1 MKPSHC
7 EIKKK
12 QKKRETTLIEIK
24 TILDLTEIS
33 NEKDRI
39 AQFEKKKNL
48 KPDIAAGHLVIS
60 NTCITIT

>member
-12 QKKRETTLIEIK
+12 LKKRETTLIEIK

-39 AQFEKKKNL
+39 AQFEKQKTKL
-48 KPDIAAGHLVIS
+48 K
-60 NTCITIT
+60 T